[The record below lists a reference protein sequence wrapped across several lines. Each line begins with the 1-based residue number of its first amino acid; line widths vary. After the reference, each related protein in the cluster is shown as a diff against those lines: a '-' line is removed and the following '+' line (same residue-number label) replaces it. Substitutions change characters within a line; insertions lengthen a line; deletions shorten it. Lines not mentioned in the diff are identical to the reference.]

1 MGSFEEWEEAT
12 KYLKL
17 PFDLE
22 GPCLCVDSLA
32 IRKFG
37 KARSS
42 DWDWSKKLRALAKHF
57 MVLWDGGGRIQKI
70 WGGFSPK
77 LLDEQIVELQ
87 RDWWMEQC
95 KGAVVVGD
103 SKFSEAREYVDSR
116 ATTFHVPYAE
126 PRRNKAG
133 QICGKGAVPPTKEQ
147 KKYNAAVAELKGCVE
162 NVGETMKRKFHALQ
176 RPWRESDKQ
185 LDHLMYIA
193 AGVCNDEAT

>member
-1 MGSFEEWEEAT
+1 MPVSSKTLQHNVHKLRRLLAKWGRKSVKMGSFEEWEEAT

-57 MVLWDGGGRIQKI
+57 MLLWDSGGRI
-70 WGGFSPK
+70 
-77 LLDEQIVELQ
+77 
-87 RDWWMEQC
+87 
-95 KGAVVVGD
+95 
-103 SKFSEAREYVDSR
+103 KFSEAREYVGSSM
-116 ATTFHVPYAE
+116 TFHVPYAE

-133 QICGKGAVPPTKEQ
+133 QICGKGAVPLTKEQ

-162 NVGETMKRKFHALQ
+162 NVGDTTKAKFHALQ
-176 RPWRESDKQ
+176 QPWRESDKQ

-193 AGVCNDEAT
+193 AGV